1 MRSDARR
8 FVVAPVAAIG
18 LLLAVAGCA
27 RTVIT
32 DSAADKFPSAD
43 AELQFWEQLETQP
56 VVTNNDALHGLILLA
71 DGQDPAQDYDQRVAA
86 ARQRGWLGS
95 SEPPPA
101 HESAT
106 MGMISVA
113 VCEIL
118 DIKGGITMR
127 VFGLVPRYCTR
138 ELVFLR
144 YVPPRTDNQ
153 SISGLEFMDLMS
165 RVEQQMP
172 QANLKLPAEQAGP
185 PLEAPALDGE
195 PVPETPPEVGERQLE
210 PPPDDPGLAPISS
223 GV

>member
-1 MRSDARR
+1 MGLTL
-8 FVVAPVAAIG
+8 AI
-18 LLLAVAGCA
+18 AGCT

-32 DSAADKFPSAD
+32 DSAANKFPGAD

-71 DGQDPAQDYDQRVAA
+71 DGQDSAQDYDQRVAA
-86 ARQRGWLGS
+86 ARQRRWLGA
-95 SEPPPA
+95 SEPPA
-101 HESAT
+101 ADESAT

-118 DIKGGITMR
+118 DIKGGVTMH

-144 YVPPRTDNQ
+144 YIPPRTDNQ
-153 SISGLEFMDLMS
+153 SISGLEFMDLVS

-172 QANLKLPAEQAGP
+172 RADLKLPALPADQELPPAQAPGV
-185 PLEAPALDGE
+185 EGE
-195 PVPETPPEVGERQLE
+195 PTLETQPEEEKPLSDPAQ
-210 PPPDDPGLAPISS
+210 DDPASPTVAS
-223 GV
+223 GA